1 MTDKSKEDIF
11 VYLLNLPDGTKE
23 AVSSN
28 EDGTFSIFIN
38 SKLSRDG
45 QLRAYEHALRH
56 IQRNDFHK
64 EDVQA
69 IEYNVR
75 NHDNEVKAIP
85 AHRYVS
91 EIRRLQRE
99 QRRIKAKIKADQE
112 RIQFL
117 QQYCDMFALTE
128 HHKLYGDDL

>member
-1 MTDKSKEDIF
+1 MTDKFTEEIF

-45 QLRAYEHALRH
+45 QLRAYEHALKH
-56 IQRNDFHK
+56 IKRNDFHK
-64 EDVQA
+64 EDVQT
-69 IEYNVR
+69 IEHSVR
-75 NHDNEVKAIP
+75 YCDNEVKAIP
-85 AHRYVS
+85 ANKYLN

-99 QRRIKAKIKADQE
+99 QRRIKEKIKADQE
-112 RIQFL
+112 RVKFL
-117 QQYCDMFALTE
+117 QQYCDVFALAE
-128 HHKLYGDDL
+128 HHKLYGHDL